1 MVMTPVW
8 ASVLA
13 FGVVVASDA
22 GVQTIELRSAV
33 ACTGIVRFE
42 PICDGERCPEP
53 VTIDFTAPG
62 QLTPPPMAWRGSID
76 RGDCWAPP
84 FQTDKSSPQSV
95 TMVGL
100 TQASGRLISQHPLP
114 VSGSMSV
121 QVPDSDEWLSSPGT
135 CTLRESVWSCAG
147 PVSTRHL
154 RIEIPGFS
162 TAYYWGADLS
172 SGETKLENRVVAA
185 GASIVGTVT
194 GPRRFPLDTVELTA
208 REVKTGKQYRARSDE
223 RGFFQLTGLQPGEYS
238 VTAVAKHL
246 SSPPAVIT
254 IREEREHLLPEPV
267 DLREH
272 GGVHVVVTPAPI
284 GRASWTVHVQRP
296 DAAGEILSTVAQ
308 GSLDESG
315 SWHAEGLNLG
325 SHVVAVLNEE
335 GQVLHR
341 ENIEVTG
348 EQVLVNIAME
358 LVPVRGRVS
367 LGSEPLQAAVQFYR
381 AGSRL
386 TFEADEN
393 GEFSGMFPEEG
404 KWQVQVTP
412 ANELQHIRT
421 EAIEIRRSATQAWAR
436 ADITLPNGRIRGT
449 IVNRLGKPVPDA
461 QVLVMRGDA
470 VAANAGN
477 QPDGSFRVFGL
488 DEGDV
493 TLIANDEHR
502 ESAPLHYRV
511 SKDPTET
518 RLVLE
523 ESIEVRGRVITETG
537 QPVPG
542 AVVRYLVG
550 VGVGV
555 DGVRESVTGPS
566 GEFRMRAPTGAP
578 ANLAVLAPGFPVTL
592 LRFVAGDVTPVIRL
606 SSVPAL
612 VVIRLRGA
620 PPWPYLVVNGA
631 AMPLYALFRTR
642 IPGQPPAEATQEG
655 FLLEVDPGQYAVCS
669 SAATE
674 RCIAK
679 VLPPAARIT
688 IDASI
693 LWPPKP

>member
-13 FGVVVASDA
+13 FGAVVASEV

-42 PICDGERCPEP
+42 AICDGERCPEP
-53 VTIDFTAPG
+53 VTIDFSAPG
-62 QLTPPPMAWRGSID
+62 QITPPPMAWRGSID

-84 FQTDKSSPQSV
+84 FQTDRSSPQSV

-100 TQASGRLISQHPLP
+100 AQASGRLISEQPLP

-121 QVPDSDEWLSSPGT
+121 QVSNSDEWLSSPGA
-135 CTLRESVWSCAG
+135 CILRENVWSCVG
-147 PVSTRHL
+147 PVSTRNL
-154 RIEIPGFS
+154 RIAIPGFS

-172 SGETKLENRVVAA
+172 SGETKLESRVVAA

-194 GPRRFPLDTVELTA
+194 APRRFPLDTIELTA
-208 REVKTGKQYRARSDE
+208 REVKTGKQYRAKSDE
-223 RGFFQLTGLQPGEYS
+223 RGFFQLTGLQLGEYS
-238 VTAVAKHL
+238 VAAVAKHL
-246 SSPPAVIT
+246 SSLPAVLT
-254 IREEREHLLPEPV
+254 IREKQEHLLAEPV

-272 GGVHVVVTPAPI
+272 GTVHVVVTPAPI
-284 GRASWTVHVQRP
+284 GGASWTVRVQRP
-296 DAAGEILSTVAQ
+296 DAAGELLSTVAR

-315 SWHAEGLNLG
+315 SWHAEGLALG
-325 SHVVAVLNEE
+325 SHVVAVLDEE
-335 GQVLHR
+335 GQLLHR

-348 EQVLVNIAME
+348 EQVLVNIALE
-358 LVPVRGRVS
+358 LVPIRGRVS

-386 TFEADEN
+386 TFESDEN
-393 GEFSGMFPEEG
+393 GEFSGMLPEEG

-436 ADITLPNGRIRGT
+436 ADITLPSGRIRGT
-449 IVNRLGKPVPDA
+449 VVNGLGKPVPDA

-477 QPDGSFRVFGL
+477 QPDGSFHIFGL

-493 TLIANDEHR
+493 ILIANDEHR

-511 SKDPTET
+511 SEDPAET
-518 RLVLE
+518 RLMLE
-523 ESIEVRGRVITETG
+523 ESIEVRGRVITERG

-542 AVVRYLVG
+542 AVVRYV
-550 VGVGV
+550 VGV

-566 GEFRMRAPTGAP
+566 GDFRMRAPTGAP

-592 LRFVAGDVTPVIRL
+592 HRFVAGDAIPVIRL

-642 IPGQPPAEATQEG
+642 VPGQPPAEATQDG

-669 SAATE
+669 SASAV

-688 IDASI
+688 IDAST